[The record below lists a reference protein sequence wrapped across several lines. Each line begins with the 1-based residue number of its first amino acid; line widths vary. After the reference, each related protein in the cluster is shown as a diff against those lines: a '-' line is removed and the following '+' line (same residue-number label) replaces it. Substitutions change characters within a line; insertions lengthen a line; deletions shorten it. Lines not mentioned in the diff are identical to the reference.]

1 MYKYDELMEKIEVTD
16 EMRSRILSNLQKET
30 AKKPDNILPFPGNR
44 CSTYAKIFAVIACS
58 FILLLGIHAIPSLI
72 SHDFPEQGTNSDLSS
87 NDLTRQEQDSD
98 LSSNDLT
105 GQEQDSDLTAA
116 LPPAELDSAEELSDA
131 VGFETADV
139 PSLAV
144 QASQI
149 SYTAIDNLAQIDYQ
163 VSDDQRISFRKSPG
177 SDDNS
182 GDYTEYTV
190 VKTIT
195 VSDYTVTIK
204 GDNDTFRLA
213 IWNHDGY
220 AYSIWFSEAVTQAE
234 LENILED
241 ACAAN

>member
-1 MYKYDELMEKIEVTD
+1 MRKYDELMEKIEVTD

-30 AKKPDNILPFPGNR
+30 AKKTDNILPFPGNR
-44 CSTYAKIFAVIACS
+44 RSNYTKIFAVIACS
-58 FILLLGIHAIPSLI
+58 FVLLLGIHAIPSLI
-72 SHDFPEQGTNSDLSS
+72 SHDLPEEGTN
-87 NDLTRQEQDSD
+87 SD

-131 VGFETADV
+131 VGFETAGV
-139 PSLAV
+139 PSLAA

-149 SYTAIDNLAQIDYQ
+149 SYTAIDDLAQIDYQ

-190 VKTIT
+190 VKNIT
-195 VSDYTVTIK
+195 VSDCTVTIK
-204 GDNDTFRLA
+204 GANDTFRLA

>member
-1 MYKYDELMEKIEVTD
+1 MRKYDELMEKIEVTD

-30 AKKPDNILPFPGNR
+30 AKKTDNILPFPGNR
-44 CSTYAKIFAVIACS
+44 RSNYTKIFAVIACS
-58 FILLLGIHAIPSLI
+58 FVLLLGVHAIPSLI
-72 SHDFPEQGTNSDLSS
+72 SHDLPEQGTNSDLSS
-87 NDLTRQEQDSD
+87 NDLTE
-98 LSSNDLT
+98 
-105 GQEQDSDLTAA
+105 QEQDSDLTAA

-131 VGFETADV
+131 VGFETAGV
-139 PSLAV
+139 PSLAA

-149 SYTAIDNLAQIDYQ
+149 SYTAIGDLAQIDYQ

-182 GDYTEYTV
+182 GDYTDYSV

-195 VSDYTVTIK
+195 VSDCSVTIK
-204 GDNDTFRLA
+204 GADNTFRLA

>member
-1 MYKYDELMEKIEVTD
+1 MEKIEVTD

-30 AKKPDNILPFPGNR
+30 AKKTDNILPFPGNR
-44 CSTYAKIFAVIACS
+44 RSNYTKIFAVIACS
-58 FILLLGIHAIPSLI
+58 FVLLLGIHAIPSLI
-72 SHDFPEQGTNSDLSS
+72 SHDLPEQGTN
-87 NDLTRQEQDSD
+87 SD

-131 VGFETADV
+131 VGFETAGV
-139 PSLAV
+139 PSLAA

-149 SYTAIDNLAQIDYQ
+149 SYTAIDDLAQIDYQ

-190 VKTIT
+190 VKNIT
-195 VSDYTVTIK
+195 VSDCTVTIK
-204 GDNDTFRLA
+204 GANDTFRLA

-220 AYSIWFSEAVTQAE
+220 AYSIWFSETVTQAE